1 MLTSS
6 RPLTMKYAGEVVKH
20 LGLQMYAGPVPAIAE
35 LISNAWDANAE
46 KVKINIKFGEKISS
60 SSVIEVY
67 DDGHGMDWEDCDS
80 KYMIIGRNARKED
93 GNYTKGK
100 FKRKRMA
107 HKGLGKLAGFG
118 IAKTV
123 EIITVKNKKRT
134 NFVMDYSI
142 IEKLEHGKDYQ
153 ITPKEDNILTD
164 ADDGTTVILRDL
176 KIKNSIPEDAFMRSM
191 ARRFSVLSDKFQVMI
206 NDKILKK
213 DEGPFQIRF
222 PNNRM
227 KFDKEKIIHKKG
239 EFQIPGAGTVVFW
252 IGFTEKPIHDAE
264 SQGIAVLSRGKLVQ
278 EPWSFGITGGTYGQ
292 HGIQYMTG
300 EVEADFLDEEIDFVT
315 SGRNSVMW
323 SMHIPSLLQEWGK
336 AKVIAVLSKWADER
350 GKIKIKNIQR
360 ATPYMERIQRFPK
373 RQRKELTA
381 VVTKMASIETI
392 EDDRL
397 IDLVRSLINA
407 YENKELTHMIDEVSA
422 LSPDAQAKL
431 FDILQEFKILESVSL
446 AQIVKS
452 HIKIIEKFEEMIDAG
467 VSEKPDMQNYLRDY
481 PWLIDPTYMSLF
493 HEKRL
498 ETILKEQF
506 HKKTKRKDKNK
517 RIDFFCIGELGRAF
531 VIEVKRPKD
540 KIGRTEIQQLTNY
553 VDFLRREND
562 KISDLESK
570 KTFFGYLIGSNY
582 SDDAQG
588 EIERVQ
594 RDGIF
599 TKTWD
604 TLLDTARKSHQEYF
618 KAIRKNIPVDDPRLE
633 NFDDL

>member
-1 MLTSS
+1 MTSS
-6 RPLTMKYAGEVVKH
+6 RPLTMKFAGEVVKH

-35 LISNAWDANAE
+35 LISNAWDANA
-46 KVKINIKFGEKISS
+46 KQVKINIEFGKKISS
-60 SSVIEVY
+60 ASVIKIF

-80 KYMIIGRNARKED
+80 KYMIIGRDARKED

-100 FKRKRMA
+100 LKRKRMA

-118 IAKTV
+118 IAETV
-123 EIITVKNKKRT
+123 EIITVKNKKCT
-134 NFVMDYSI
+134 NFVLNYAI
-142 IEKLEHGKDYQ
+142 IEKLEHGEDYE
-153 ITPKEDNILTD
+153 IIPKEDNIPTD
-164 ADDGTTVILRDL
+164 ANDGTIVILRDL
-176 KIKNSIPEDAFMRSM
+176 KIKNSISEDAFMRSM

-227 KFDKEKIIHKKG
+227 RFDKEKIVHKKG
-239 EFQIPGAGTVVFW
+239 EFYIPGAGTVIFW
-252 IGFTEKPIHDAE
+252 IGFTEKPIHDIG

-278 EPWSFGITGGTYGQ
+278 EPWSFEVTGGTYGQ

-300 EVEADFLDEEIDFVT
+300 EIEADFLDDTIDFVT

-323 SMHIPSLLQEWGK
+323 SMHVPSLLQEWGK

-350 GKIKIKNIQR
+350 GKIKIKNIQHV
-360 ATPYMERIQRFPK
+360 TPYMKRIQKFPK
-373 RQRKELTA
+373 RQRKELIT

-431 FDILQEFKILESVSL
+431 LDILQEFKVLESVSL
-446 AQIVKS
+446 AQIVKA
-452 HIKIIEKFEEMIDAG
+452 HIKIIEKFEEMINAG
-467 VSEKPDMQNYLRDY
+467 VPEQPNMHNYLRDY
-481 PWLIDPTYMSLF
+481 PWLIDPTYMGLS

-498 ETILKEQF
+498 ETILKEYF
-506 HKKTKRKDKNK
+506 HKKAKGKDKNK

-553 VDFLRREND
+553 VDYLRREND

-588 EIERVQ
+588 EMGRAQ
-594 RDGIF
+594 HDGIY

-604 TLLDTARKSHQEYF
+604 TLLETARKSHQEYF
-618 KAIRKNIPVDDPRLE
+618 EAIRANVPVDDPRLE
-633 NFDDL
+633 TFDVW